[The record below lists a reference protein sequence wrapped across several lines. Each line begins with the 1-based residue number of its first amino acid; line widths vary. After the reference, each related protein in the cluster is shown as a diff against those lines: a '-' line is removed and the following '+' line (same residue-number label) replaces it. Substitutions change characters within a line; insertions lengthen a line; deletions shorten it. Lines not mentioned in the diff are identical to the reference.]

1 MSIIIIIKTL
11 LIVIISVSMVSCSEK
26 IDVEKEADNIYI
38 NSSIETI
45 QDNSNNVYQLKL
57 NEIKELYLMPD
68 IEEIAIK
75 VYNRNISKQQI
86 ELAKINNKYSIKN
99 KKTEKE
105 IIVNAITGKV
115 IEEEAERL
123 MIKPSQ
129 KDVDEYIR
137 LLRDELNNDSVESNE
152 IKDYIVASRLSED
165 DYLKQQA
172 ENIYYIYQKELF
184 FKYLKEEKIDY
195 DKYVEDLISKADIE
209 FLDKELEKV
218 YTQ

>member
-1 MSIIIIIKTL
+1 MSIIIKTL

-45 QDNSNNVYQLKL
+45 QDNSNNAYQLKL